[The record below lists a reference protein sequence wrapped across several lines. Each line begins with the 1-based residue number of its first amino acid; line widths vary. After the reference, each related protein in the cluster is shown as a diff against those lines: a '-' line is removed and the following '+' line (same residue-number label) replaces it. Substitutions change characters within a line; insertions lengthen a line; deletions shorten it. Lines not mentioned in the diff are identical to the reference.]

1 MFERK
6 DKRDPSVGVPRNLP
20 EDAPGVP
27 ASTDQST
34 TELVQLP
41 AEPLPLE
48 PPQDAATEPTEEQ
61 ATDEDAPKPYDPNSA
76 TPHEHAVQLGNLAPE
91 YNGPQFGARRQR
103 YSWQH
108 EAAAQLHGW
117 ARYEL
122 DGHPEPFR
130 LSRDD
135 YQSALKAVEPPTPR
149 KKGEA
154 APPMRAHD
162 AAIAKAPKGDG

>member
-27 ASTDQST
+27 APTDQST

-48 PPQDAATEPTEEQ
+48 PAQEAAPAPAEEQ
-61 ATDEDAPKPYDPNSA
+61 AADDDAPKPYDPASA

-91 YNGPQFGARRQR
+91 YNGPRFGSRRQR

-130 LSRDD
+130 LSRED
-135 YQSALKAVEPPTPR
+135 YESALKATAPEAP
-149 KKGEA
+149 KKGQP
-154 APPMRAHD
+154 APPMRAHE